1 MEIKNN
7 NYNFAEFDEV
17 IYSYFY
23 LSNDIVIPLRVDISN
38 ISITEYNEIF
48 FKGEKTERELII
60 DNNDSPFKQ
69 EYEYLIF
76 KRGLKDFLKHL
87 DLESKL
93 FDNNKH
99 TLLEHLE
106 LKTLDDLIEHM
117 LKVWEVDIQTL
128 MNLKIEISNYASM
141 LMENFIYKLKEYLEL
156 NPNPREFKPDMKGIN
171 PKDYDTSF
179 SQTYIKLQSMIEYHN
194 STPLFKENYGKA
206 YSEYSWREIQ
216 TRLMFLNRK
225 NQVDTEQNRM
235 QDDIYKKMDNDTKKG
250 AK

>member
-23 LSNDIVIPLRVDISN
+23 FSDDIVIPLKIDIADIS
-38 ISITEYNEIF
+38 IKEYNEIF
-48 FKGEKTERELII
+48 FKAERTEKEIII

-69 EYEYLIF
+69 EYETIFF
-76 KRGLKDFLKHL
+76 KRSLKEFLKYI
-87 DLESKL
+87 DVESKL
-93 FDNNKH
+93 YNDNSE
-99 TLLEHLE
+99 TILEHLE
-106 LKTLDDLIEHM
+106 LNTLDELVNYI
-117 LKVWEVDIQTL
+117 LQVWEVDIQTL
-128 MNLKIEISNYASM
+128 MTLKIEISNYTSM
-141 LMENFIYKLKEYLEL
+141 LMENFIYRLKNYLEL
-156 NPNPREFKPDMKGIN
+156 NENPVPFKPDMKGIN

-235 QDDIYKKMDNDTKKG
+235 QDDMYKKMDSESKKG
-250 AK
+250 GK